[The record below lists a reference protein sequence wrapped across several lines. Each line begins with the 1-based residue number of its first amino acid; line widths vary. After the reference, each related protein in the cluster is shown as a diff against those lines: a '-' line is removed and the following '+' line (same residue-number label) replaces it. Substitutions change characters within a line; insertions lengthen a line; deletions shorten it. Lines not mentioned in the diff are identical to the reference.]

1 MHALRRILTT
11 GREST
16 VVTEVTRKRVNWG
29 PILIL
34 FIVCSRALAQVPP
47 PTPSSLAAHP
57 AANASDP
64 AKPAEQLYLQLR
76 HVGLNP
82 ARTFK
87 VRGASIDRPGLHLTF
102 EDGTIAFTN
111 DVQGRITGGFFEG
124 DGEVLLAPPTRE
136 ERASMALGTGMAI
149 LEERFNTAY
158 LRFNDDTF
166 ADFQPFLRPSP
177 DAQEFAARFDSSAQ
191 NLAELDA
198 LRVFVT
204 FSRSLPVAGDSQSS
218 GTSPAPQPPGDHFLH
233 ARVDGVQLG
242 PFDIHYDSLSYEQLS
257 AGQNKD
263 RDGVSY
269 YDLWTSFSPNPL
281 GTASSSPVAPQAE
294 DFLRIQSYKISAQVN
309 PPTDLTVGALLNVK
323 INSSGDRTVLFELSR
338 FLQVKQVE
346 VNGHPVEFINNPA
359 LEGTQLARR
368 GNDLVAVVFP
378 QPLQAGDQFMLHFV
392 YGGTVL
398 SEAGG
403 GLLYVGARGAWYPSR
418 RLVPCDFDLTFR
430 YPRGW
435 TLIATGTRVSGGGD
449 ETPAE
454 TTSSSLLEDRWKTE
468 RPIAL
473 AGFNLGKYVKASAQA
488 GSILVETYAA
498 RGVEK
503 DFPHTTTALPPLPD
517 MRGLSPSPDTEAEVL
532 HTSAQPSPAK
542 HAQAVA
548 NEAARAVEFFQQRLG
563 PFPYH
568 SLALTQMPG
577 PVSQGWPGLI
587 FLSSLAFLSPDE
599 AEGLHL
605 NPARASLRRLAL
617 PHETAHQWWG
627 DLVIWKSYR
636 DQWIVEALANYCAL
650 MQLEAEHPEEFR
662 AVLEQYR
669 KDLLAKGKNG
679 EILRDAGPVTLGQR
693 LSNSHFPDGYEA
705 VSYGRG
711 TWLFHMLRYML
722 LDAERDSHSPG
733 SQPAADSEPFTR
745 ILRRVSER
753 YAGQAIDTHQLLAAF
768 AENLPPALRFEGK
781 QSLDWFE
788 QSWVRGTAMPE
799 FAIRNLKI
807 TPKASASVVSGIL
820 LQKEAPLDLV
830 TSVPV
835 YAMVG
840 RKNVFVACVL
850 ADGPETTFHLTAPA
864 GTRSLLID
872 PNGTILTGNK

>member
-1 MHALRRILTT
+1 
-11 GREST
+11 
-16 VVTEVTRKRVNWG
+16 VTEVTRKRVYWG
-29 PILIL
+29 TLFIL
-34 FIVCSRALAQVPP
+34 FFFFFVGRQAIAQAPP

-57 AANASDP
+57 AANATDS

-82 ARTFK
+82 ARTYK
-87 VRGASIDRPGLHLTF
+87 VRGAAIDRPGLHLTF
-102 EDGTIAFTN
+102 EDGTIAFTH
-111 DVQGRITGGFFEG
+111 DVQGLITGCFFEG

-166 ADFQPFLRPSP
+166 ADFQPFLRPST
-177 DAQEFAARFDSSAQ
+177 DTQEFAVRFDSAAQ

-204 FSRSLPVAGDSQSS
+204 FSRSLPVSGDNQSAGPSPTPQS
-218 GTSPAPQPPGDHFLH
+218 PDDHFLH
-233 ARVDGVQLG
+233 ARVDGDQLG
-242 PFDIHYDSLSYEQLS
+242 PFDIHYDSLAYEQLS

-269 YDLWTSFSPNPL
+269 YDVWTSFSPNPP
-281 GTASSSPVAPQAE
+281 GSSSSPPVAPQAE
-294 DFLRIQSYKISAQVN
+294 DFLRVESYKVKAQVN
-309 PPTDLTVGALLNVK
+309 PPTDLTVDALLNVK
-323 INSSGDRTVLFELSR
+323 ISSSGDRTVLFELSR

-346 VNGHPVEFINNPA
+346 VNGRPVEFINNPA

-378 QPLQAGDQFMLHFV
+378 QPLRAGDQFTLHFV
-392 YGGTVL
+392 YGGAVL

-418 RLVPCDFDLTFR
+418 RLVPCNFDLTFR

-435 TLIATGTRVSGGGD
+435 TLIATGTRVSGTGD
-449 ETPAE
+449 EPAAE
-454 TTSSSLLEDRWKTE
+454 STSSSLLEERWKTE

-488 GSILVETYAA
+488 GSVVVETYAA

-517 MRGLSPSPDTEAEVL
+517 MRGLSPSPDTEVV
-532 HTSAQPSPAK
+532 HSSAQPSPAK

-548 NEAARAVEFFQQRLG
+548 NEAANTVEFFKQRLG
-563 PFPYH
+563 PFPYQ

-587 FLSSLAFLSPDE
+587 FLSSFAFLSPDE

-605 NPARASLRRLAL
+605 TAARASLRRLAL

-650 MQLEAEHPEEFR
+650 MKLQAEHPDEFR
-662 AVLEQYR
+662 TVLEQYR
-669 KDLLAKGKNG
+669 KDLLTKDKDGQ
-679 EILRDAGPVTLGQR
+679 ILRDAGPVTLGQR

-722 LDAERDSHSPG
+722 LDAERNSRPPA
-733 SQPAADSEPFTR
+733 SQPTADSEPFTR
-745 ILRRVSER
+745 ILRNVSER
-753 YAGQAIDTHQLLAAF
+753 YAGQAIDTHELLAAF
-768 AENLPPALRFEGK
+768 AENLAPSLQFEGK

-788 QSWVRGTAMPE
+788 QSWVRGTAMPH
-799 FAIRNLKI
+799 FAFRNLKI
-807 TPKASASVVSGIL
+807 TPKAGTSAVSGVL
-820 LQKEAPLDLV
+820 LQKDAPPDLV
-830 TSVPV
+830 SSIPL
-835 YAMVG
+835 YAVVG
-840 RKNVFVACVL
+840 RKNVFLARIL
-850 ADGPETTFHLTAPA
+850 ADGPETTFHVTAPA
-864 GTRSLLID
+864 GTRSVLID

>member
-1 MHALRRILTT
+1 MGVGQLF
-11 GREST
+11 
-16 VVTEVTRKRVNWG
+16 
-29 PILIL
+29 IL
-34 FIVCSRALAQVPP
+34 FFVCSQAMAQVPP
-47 PTPSSLAAHP
+47 PIPSSLAEHP
-57 AANASDP
+57 AANATDP
-64 AKPAEQLYLQLR
+64 SEPAERLYLQLR

-82 ARTFK
+82 DRTYK
-87 VRGASIDRPGLHLTF
+87 VRGASLDRPGLHLTF
-102 EDGTIAFTN
+102 EDGTIAFTH

-166 ADFQPFLRPSP
+166 ANFQPFLRPSP
-177 DAQEFAARFDSSAQ
+177 DAKEFVARFDSAAQ

-204 FSRSLPVAGDSQSS
+204 FSRSLPVAGDNPSS
-218 GTSPAPQPPGDHFLH
+218 TPSPALQSPDDHFLH

-263 RDGVSY
+263 RDGVTY
-269 YDLWTSFSPNPL
+269 YDVWTSFSPKPP
-281 GTASSSPVAPQAE
+281 GTSSSSPDAAQAE
-294 DFLRIQSYKISAQVN
+294 DFLRIESYKINAQVN
-309 PPTDLTVGALLNVK
+309 PPTDLTVDALLNAKVHG
-323 INSSGDRTVLFELSR
+323 SGDRTVLFELSR

-346 VNGHPVEFINNPA
+346 VNGRPVEFINNPA

-378 QPLQAGDQFMLHFV
+378 EPLRTGDEFTLHFV
-392 YGGTVL
+392 YGGAVL

-418 RLVPCDFDLTFR
+418 RLVPCNFDLTFR

-435 TLIATGTRVSGGGD
+435 TLIATGTRVSGTGD
-449 ETPAE
+449 DPAAQS
-454 TTSSSLLEDRWKTE
+454 TSSSLLEERWKTE

-488 GSILVETYAA
+488 GSVLVETYAA

-503 DFPHTTTALPPLPD
+503 DFPHTTTALPPVPD
-517 MRGLSPSPDTEAEVL
+517 IRGLSPSPDVEVL
-532 HTSAQPSPAK
+532 HSSAQPSPAK
-542 HAQAVA
+542 HAQALA
-548 NEAARAVEFFQQRLG
+548 NEAANTVEFLKQRLG
-563 PFPYH
+563 PFPYR

-605 NPARASLRRLAL
+605 SAARASLRRLAL

-650 MQLEAEHPEEFR
+650 MKLQAEHPEEFR
-662 AVLEQYR
+662 TVLLQYR
-669 KDLLAKGKNG
+669 KDLLAKDKDGQV
-679 EILRDAGPVTLGQR
+679 LRDAGPVTLGQR

-722 LDAERDSHSPG
+722 LDAERTSRSPA
-733 SQPAADSEPFTR
+733 SEPTTDSEPFTR
-745 ILRRVSER
+745 ILRSVSER
-753 YAGQAIDTHQLLAAF
+753 YAGQAIDTYELLTAF
-768 AENLPPALRFEGK
+768 AENLPPSLQFEGK

-788 QSWVRGTAMPE
+788 QSWVRGTAMPQ
-799 FAIRNLKI
+799 FALRNLKI
-807 TPKASASVVSGIL
+807 TPKAGTSVVSGLL
-820 LQKEAPLDLV
+820 LQKDGPSDLV
-830 TSVPV
+830 TSVPI
-835 YAMVG
+835 YAVVG
-840 RKNVFVACVL
+840 RKNVFLARIL
-850 ADGPETTFHLTAPA
+850 ADGPETPFHFSAPP